1 MRYVT
6 YEDRNGYL
14 RRTMIRDGDD
24 DSMAKNGIPA
34 GPPDIATMDCEA
46 MKREI
51 NNLLVKNGLYTWND
65 IQRSPVGL
73 SVVITVVKRNV
84 AALFK
89 EQARRDKERES
100 SQ

>member
-6 YEDRNGYL
+6 YEDRDGYL

-24 DSMAKNGIPA
+24 DSMAKTGIPA
-34 GPPDIATMDCEA
+34 GPPDLGMIDCEVI
-46 MKREI
+46 KREI
-51 NNLLVKNGLYTWND
+51 NNLLVKNNLYTWND
-65 IQRSPVGL
+65 IQHSPVGL
-73 SVVITVVKRNV
+73 SIVQTVVKRHV

-89 EQARRDKERES
+89 EQALRDKERES